1 MLSELRVENL
11 LLIECAQLRLG
22 SGLTAITGETGAGKT
37 VLAHAL
43 DLLLGGK
50 PRAGIVRPGASEA
63 YVEGVFRPPP
73 GLLDDPELADLR
85 ERLPDGDE
93 LVLAR
98 RVGAEG
104 RTRAFVQGRS
114 ASAADLR
121 ELGSR
126 LLVFYGQHEHRRLT
140 LGAAQLAALDSFC
153 GSEHADVD
161 AEFVA
166 CHARV
171 GRLRRQLDDLRARA
185 GARERDLDLLAFELA
200 EIDALGPSAGER
212 EQLAGERERLR
223 RVDALRAAAGACA
236 ETLAPDAAEAIAVA
250 GLLAEAERA
259 VAAVAGV
266 DPALDTLA
274 GRLSALA
281 IEADDAG
288 AELRAYA
295 TGLEGDPQRLGQ
307 VEERLEAYERLE
319 RKHGGSVEA
328 ILAHGER
335 CRTERERLEQAEVL
349 LERAQADLV
358 AAGAEEDA
366 LAATLSATRAA
377 AAPRLAERMRAELA
391 ELAMP
396 GAAFE
401 VALEPREQRGVAGDE
416 RVEFL
421 MAPNAG
427 VPATALRDTASGG
440 ELSRAM
446 LALMSVT
453 SGGGTQ
459 ALVFDEV
466 DAGIGGQTAR
476 AVGERLRALGRARQV
491 ICITHLPQIAALAD
505 AHFRIEKDGSG
516 DLVRTDVEELEGAGV
531 VAELCRMLGADVADA
546 GARRHAEELLA
557 AA

>member
-1 MLSELRVENL
+1 MLTELRVENL
-11 LLIECAQLRLG
+11 LLIERAQLRLG
-22 SGLTAITGETGAGKT
+22 AGLTAITGETGAGKT

-50 PRAGIVRPGASEA
+50 ARSGIVRPGAPEA
-63 YVEGVFRPPP
+63 YVEGLFRAPP
-73 GLLDDPELADLR
+73 GLLDEPELAHLR
-85 ERLPDGDE
+85 ELLPDGDE
-93 LVLAR
+93 VVLAR
-98 RVGAEG
+98 RVAAEG
-104 RTRAFVQGRS
+104 RTRAFIQGRS
-114 ASAADLR
+114 ATAADLR

-140 LGAAQLAALDSFC
+140 LGAAQLAALDAFC
-153 GSEHADVD
+153 GPEHASVL
-161 AEFVA
+161 AELAAF
-166 CHARV
+166 HERV
-171 GRLRRQLDDLRARA
+171 EGLSRELDELRARA
-185 GARERDLDLLAFELA
+185 RTRERDLDLLDFELA
-200 EIDALGPSAGER
+200 EIDALAPDAGEH
-212 EQLAGERERLR
+212 EQLVGERERLR
-223 RVDALRAAAGACA
+223 RVDALRAAAGSGA
-236 ETLAPDAAEAIAVA
+236 EALVPDAIEAIGVA

-259 VAAVAGV
+259 LAAVAGV
-266 DPALDTLA
+266 DPALDALA
-274 GRLSALA
+274 ARLSALA

-288 AELRAYA
+288 AELRGYA
-295 TGLEGDPQRLGQ
+295 TGFEGDPQRLGQ
-307 VEERLEAYERLE
+307 VEERLEAYERLA

-335 CRTERERLEQAEVL
+335 CRAERERLDQAEVL
-349 LERAQADLV
+349 LERAQSDL
-358 AAGAEEDA
+358 AAASSEEDA
-366 LAATLSATRAA
+366 LATTLSRARA
-377 AAPRLAERMRAELA
+377 SSAPQLAERMRVELA
-391 ELAMP
+391 QLAMP

-401 VALEPREQRGVAGDE
+401 VSLKPRERRGAAGDE

-446 LALMSVT
+446 LALMSVA
-453 SGGGTQ
+453 SGDGTQ

-476 AVGERLRALGRARQV
+476 AVGERLRRLGRARQV
-491 ICITHLPQIAALAD
+491 LCITHLPQIAALAD

-516 DLVRTDVEELEGAGV
+516 ELVRTGVEQLAGAGV
-531 VAELCRMLGADVADA
+531 VAELCRMLGSDVADG